1 MLAGLET
8 IKYKQKE
15 LFLEPGDR
23 LLLYTDGITEATDS
37 NNALYGEERL
47 KSFMNSHQSLKPD
60 EMLRGIKTDIDGFVG
75 EASQFDDMTMLML
88 DYRKQMEV

>member
-1 MLAGLET
+1 M
-8 IKYKQKE
+8 
-15 LFLEPGDR
+15 FLEPGDR